1 MELLKLKLLEEIKKI
16 GIENID
22 LNKTMENINKNINE
36 KNTENTK

>member
-36 KNTENTK
+36 KNTKNTK